1 MLKVLLKDVTD
12 QNRDACLALSL
23 ANNQDA
29 FIPDVAAAL
38 EIPAAYPDA
47 RPLAIYNESEVVIG
61 FALYGIDENTGNWK
75 IFRLMI
81 DQAYQGKGYG
91 TAATR
96 EIIDILK
103 TQNGATTILIC
114 YHEDN
119 QVAKHLYKGFGF
131 EEYGQDGTKVLARLG

>member
-1 MLKVLLKDVTD
+1 MEIYLRDVTD
-12 QNRDACLALSL
+12 QNREACLALSL
-23 ANNQDA
+23 ASDQDA
-29 FIPDVAAAL
+29 FIPDVASAL
-38 EIPAAYPDA
+38 EIFAAYPDA
-47 RPLAIYNESEVVIG
+47 RPLAIYNDSEVVIG
-61 FALYGIDENTGNWK
+61 FALYGIDENTENWK

-103 TQNGATTILIC
+103 TRNEAATILIC

-119 QVAKHLYKGFGF
+119 QVAKHLYKSIGF
-131 EEYGQDGTKVLARLG
+131 EEYGQDGTKVLARLS